1 MGDKTDR
8 VTGQL
13 KEKTGKAAG
22 DPNLEQQGR
31 NEQTKGNVKRGAKDI
46 KDAVKKQL

>member
-13 KEKTGKAAG
+13 KEKTGKATG
-22 DPNLEQQGR
+22 DPDIEQQGR
-31 NEQTKGNVKRGAKDI
+31 NEQTKGNLKRGAKDV
-46 KDAVKKQL
+46 KDAVKKQF

>member
-8 VTGQL
+8 VSGQV
-13 KEKTGKAAG
+13 KEAAG
-22 DPNLEQQGR
+22 EVTGDPDLEQQGR
-31 NEQTKGNVKRGAKDI
+31 NEQTKGNLKKGAEDI